1 MVDRFAQ
8 FSKKELDLLW
18 EALSSFSAPERHEV
32 DRAIGVLFQEAAKAR
47 RDRAKPIDL
56 GNQTAKSGC
65 DRCDCGCKYWEK
77 DVCVDCGTKHD
88 PEKFKETV

>member
-32 DRAIGVLFQEAAKAR
+32 DRAIGALFQEAAEVR
-47 RDRAKPIDL
+47 RQRRSS
-56 GNQTAKSGC
+56 GN
-65 DRCDCGCKYWEK
+65 
-77 DVCVDCGTKHD
+77 
-88 PEKFKETV
+88 KEEVA